1 MKKITISLVFILT
14 MISCD
19 SKQKKERV
27 SIITS
32 DDREKLTFLKE
43 VEWPKAYREQD
54 TVLLDRILND
64 DFEMISNNG
73 TWTNKTDELNWIK
86 ENKTSNDSFYYKIK
100 RLSIYE
106 NGTAII
112 AGTGHV
118 FNDGKESRYES
129 SNILIK
135 KGELWKAITSHV
147 SGIREVEETK
157 E

>member
-1 MKKITISLVFILT
+1 MKRITIILVFIGV
-14 MISCD
+14 MFSCN
-19 SKQKKERV
+19 SNESRERKT
-27 SIITS
+27 IITS
-32 DDREKLTFLKE
+32 DDRERLTYLKE

-54 TVLLDRILND
+54 TILLDRILND
-64 DFEMISNNG
+64 DFEMVRADGAWSN
-73 TWTNKTDELNWIK
+73 KAKELEWIK
-86 ENKTSNDSFYYKIK
+86 HNAFVNDSFYYEIK

-147 SGIREVEETK
+147 SGIREVEDN
-157 E
+157 